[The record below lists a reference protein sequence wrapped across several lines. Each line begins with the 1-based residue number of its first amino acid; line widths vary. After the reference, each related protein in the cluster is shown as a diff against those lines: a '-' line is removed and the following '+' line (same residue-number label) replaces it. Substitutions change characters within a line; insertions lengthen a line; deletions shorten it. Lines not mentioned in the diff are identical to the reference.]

1 MAPPAKKRRTSAPLP
16 NTSNTSLR
24 SSSPAVRPMSA
35 ATIAA
40 TEKAAKL
47 AAAVQHNISF
57 GVLEKYKMGMKILL
71 PDSIYGSITDVS
83 CCLCFIVDCC
93 CFY

>member
-16 NTSNTSLR
+16 NTTLLR
-24 SSSPAVRPMSA
+24 SSTSSPAVRPMSA

-47 AAAVQHNISF
+47 AAAVQGNIAF

-71 PDSIYGSITDVS
+71 PDSIYGSIADVS
-83 CCLCFIVDCC
+83 CCLCYAVDCC
-93 CFY
+93 